1 MWVLIPESGR
11 SPGVGDGNWLQYSCL
26 ENSMD
31 RGIWWVTVPGST
43 ASWHYWASKHTEAPT
58 VAEIES
64 HTTLL
69 FLLSFSARI
78 EPLRNSLLGISLSK
92 ASHHCKNKTTSYLT
106 SLQS

>member
-1 MWVLIPESGR
+1 MWVLIPESER
-11 SPGVGDGNWLQYSCL
+11 SPGVGDGNRPQYSCL

-43 ASWHYWASKHTEAPT
+43 ASRHYWASKHTAAPT
-58 VAEIES
+58 LAETES
-64 HTTLL
+64 HTRLL

-78 EPLRNSLLGISLSK
+78 EPLRNSLLGFSLPK
-92 ASHHCKNKTTSYLT
+92 ASHHCKNITSSYLT